1 MSKRKMSEC
10 FYGVDHRSVNIA
22 LGLQF
27 RDDEDDFEDVTFL
40 VDNCDDIKKAIK
52 RVEGFV
58 RLLVEEFF
66 TRT

>member
-1 MSKRKMSEC
+1 MSKRKMSGC
-10 FYGVDHRSVNIA
+10 FYGADHSVNIA

-40 VDNCDDIKKAIK
+40 VENCDDVKKAIK

-58 RLLVEEFF
+58 RLLVEEF
-66 TRT
+66 RT